1 MPQAQLLNL
10 SESIKTD
17 ADKLQR
23 IERPITD
30 ITREVINK
38 DIEMIQSETGKINK
52 FAGGIKTILDKVKN
66 YK

>member
-1 MPQAQLLNL
+1 MSQAKLLNL

-30 ITREVINK
+30 ITREVVNK
-38 DIEMIQSETGKINK
+38 DIEMI
-52 FAGGIKTILDKVKN
+52 
-66 YK
+66 